1 MCRFRATE
9 ERAQALSAIQA
20 AVAAGDLLAS
30 DVCPHLV
37 DNCMHTAP
45 HSPPVDLV
53 IRTSGETRLSD
64 FLLWQSRGAQLEFVD
79 RWERRRLVGA
89 GVTREGG

>member
-1 MCRFRATE
+1 MSSLNLSRATE
-9 ERAQALSAIQA
+9 ELVQAVSAIQA
-20 AVAAGDLLAS
+20 AVAAGDLLPS

-37 DNCMHTAP
+37 DSCMHTAP

-64 FLLWQSRGAQLEFVD
+64 YLLWQSRGAQLEFVD
-79 RWERRRLVGA
+79 R
-89 GVTREGG
+89 